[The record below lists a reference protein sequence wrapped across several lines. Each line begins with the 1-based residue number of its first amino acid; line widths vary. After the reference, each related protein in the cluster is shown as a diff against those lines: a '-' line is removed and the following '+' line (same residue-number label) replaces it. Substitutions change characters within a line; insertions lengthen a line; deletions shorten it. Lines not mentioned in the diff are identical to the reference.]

1 MATTKWAVD
10 PTHSE
15 VVFKIKHLMISTVT
29 GRFNE
34 FAATAETA
42 TPDDF
47 NSASNIEFSAN
58 IASIDTK
65 NEQRDAHL
73 KSDDFFNA
81 EKYPQLKFVG
91 KKLHLDGSE
100 GTLEGD
106 LTIRETTKPITLN
119 VEYGGIVTD
128 PYGQTKAGFTLTG
141 KIKRKEFGLSWDAV
155 TEAGNVVVSDEI
167 KLQVEVQFVKQ

>member
-34 FAATAETA
+34 FSATAETA
-42 TPDDF
+42 SPDDF
-47 NSASNIEFSAN
+47 NTASNIEFSAN

-65 NEQRDAHL
+65 NEQRDTHL

-81 EKYPQLKFVG
+81 EKYPQLKFSG
-91 KKLHLDGSE
+91 KKLTLNGSE
-100 GTLEGD
+100 GKLEGD
-106 LTIRETTKPITLN
+106 LTIRETTKPLTLN

>member
-1 MATTKWAVD
+1 MANTKWSVD

-34 FAATAETA
+34 FSATAETA
-42 TPDDF
+42 SPDSFD
-47 NSASNIEFSAN
+47 NTSNIEFSAN

-65 NEQRDAHL
+65 NEQRDTHL

-81 EKYPQLKFVG
+81 EKYPQLTFRG
-91 KKLHLDGSE
+91 KTLHLNGSE

-106 LTIRETTKPITLN
+106 LTIRETTRPIALD
-119 VEYGGIVTD
+119 VEFGGIVTD

-141 KIKRKEFGLSWDAV
+141 KLKRKEFGLNWNAI

>member
-1 MATTKWAVD
+1 MANTKWVAD

-15 VVFKIKHLMISTVT
+15 IVFKIKHLMISTVT

-34 FAATAETA
+34 FSASAETE

-47 NSASNIEFSAN
+47 NTASNIMFSAN
-58 IASIDTK
+58 ISSIDTK
-65 NEQRDAHL
+65 NEQRDTHL

-91 KKLHLDGSE
+91 KKLSINGSE
-100 GTLEGD
+100 GSLEGD
-106 LTIRETTKPITLN
+106 LTIRETTKPLKLD

-141 KIKRKEFGLSWDAV
+141 KIKRKEFGLTWDAV
-155 TEAGNVVVSDEI
+155 TEAGSVVVSDEI
-167 KLQVEVQFVKQ
+167 KLQVEIQLVKQ

>member
-34 FAATAETA
+34 FSATAETA
-42 TPDDF
+42 SPDDF
-47 NSASNIEFSAN
+47 NTASNIEFSAN

-81 EKYPQLKFVG
+81 EKYPQLKFAG
-91 KKLHLDGSE
+91 KKLTLNGSE
-100 GTLEGD
+100 GKLEGD
-106 LTIRETTKPITLN
+106 LTIRETTKPLTLN